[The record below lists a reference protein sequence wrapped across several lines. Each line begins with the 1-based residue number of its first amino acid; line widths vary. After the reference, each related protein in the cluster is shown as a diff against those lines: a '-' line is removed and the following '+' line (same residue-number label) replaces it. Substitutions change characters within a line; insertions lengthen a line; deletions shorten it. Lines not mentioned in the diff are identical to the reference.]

1 MMSISQFGDTAA
13 YLNAFANGNAPALL
27 PAQLVAEHINVTLPT
42 VKRMLQDNRLSGV
55 RISKN
60 LFISVPSLQKRERQF
75 EEEVLTIERYL
86 KNLARGGER
95 SVFYEPVMELV
106 GLTHKIPADRTTI
119 ARMLGEVSRR
129 SQEEDQV
136 LLSVVVH
143 KKTSGST
150 LPSEGFFPWAEE
162 LGYEWDDEYEFVEQ
176 QTDRVLNTYK
186 VRRLFRYCT
195 WHSDRETSNSW
206 S

>member
-186 VRRLFRYCT
+186 
-195 WHSDRETSNSW
+195 
-206 S
+206 

>member
-1 MMSISQFGDTAA
+1 M
-13 YLNAFANGNAPALL
+13 
-27 PAQLVAEHINVTLPT
+27 
-42 VKRMLQDNRLSGV
+42 
-55 RISKN
+55 
-60 LFISVPSLQKRERQF
+60 
-75 EEEVLTIERYL
+75 LTIERYL

-186 VRRLFRYCT
+186 
-195 WHSDRETSNSW
+195 
-206 S
+206 